1 MCLHHHPGR
10 GLPSPR
16 LVVLLIRT
24 RQPAGSIDSLIRVS
38 RRAEGGPNA
47 TQAPQLLPSSHWPPA
62 PAGGQAAARGPPS
75 ERVQPPWATAR
86 APNREPRGSLAR
98 PETRPGVQP
107 AQQPF
112 SGCGGSVETPFLL
125 LLCHHRHGPFLPCW
139 ATGCTR
145 FSAACANTTIM
156 TSLGPRQAGCHRG
169 AAATTIHPLGGGLSG
184 RPRAG
189 PRLLG
194 TGSLFSPGARTN
206 QRVRAGAEGAVPP
219 CANRFAP
226 RERGGLLAHLGRR
239 PVGPSHGP
247 RPGCRR
253 PTTTSPAG
261 RVGEDPGTGG
271 LFAGFSTGR
280 WAFRARL
287 LPSALQVG
295 WPSSRSGPVCVSP

>member
-1 MCLHHHPGR
+1 MFLHHHPGR

-112 SGCGGSVETPFLL
+112 SGCGGSVETPLLL

-145 FSAACANTTIM
+145 FFCRVCQHHHHDKPRAPPGRVPPRGRRDYDPPPRGRAQRPAAGWPEVAWDGEPFLAWGSDQPACA
-156 TSLGPRQAGCHRG
+156 GGR
-169 AAATTIHPLGGGLSG
+169 GGGRPSLCQPVCP
-184 RPRAG
+184 PRAG
-189 PRLLG
+189 GPSCPPGKASGRAVPW
-194 TGSLFSPGARTN
+194 SSPGL
-206 QRVRAGAEGAVPP
+206 QE
-219 CANRFAP
+219 ANHYFA
-226 RERGGLLAHLGRR
+226 RR
-239 PVGPSHGP
+239 P
-247 RPGCRR
+247 
-253 PTTTSPAG
+253 G
-261 RVGEDPGTGG
+261 R
-271 LFAGFSTGR
+271 
-280 WAFRARL
+280 
-287 LPSALQVG
+287 
-295 WPSSRSGPVCVSP
+295 